1 MDKEEIKVDDI
12 VEFENNIK
20 LDVKDAGKGR
30 NIVLLHGWPLS
41 NEQYKYQFDEL
52 VKNGFRVIAITFR
65 GFGKSDKPMG
75 DYSYDVHSDDVKK
88 VLEKLDVR
96 DAVLCGFSMGGAIAI
111 RYASKDE
118 GSRISKL
125 ALFGAAA
132 PIWTQRDD
140 YPFNLTIDEVN
151 ELIKL
156 NNNDR
161 AQLLTNFG
169 KIFASTETALSP
181 EISEWLYEI
190 GLSAS
195 PFAMEQCLIALRDT
209 DLREDL
215 KKIKIPTLILQG
227 RKDKICSYLMAE
239 ELVKSIEES
248 KMVVFE
254 NSGHALFLEET
265 EKFNIE
271 LIRFAKP
278 EEIQPA
284 VMKDNETVH
293 KSLGEENII

>member
-1 MDKEEIKVDDI
+1 MDQAELKADDF
-12 VEFENNIK
+12 VEFENNIQI
-20 LDVKDAGKGR
+20 DVKDEGEGR
-30 NIVLLHGWPLS
+30 SVVLLHGWPLS
-41 NEQYKYQFDEL
+41 NEQYKYQYDEL
-52 VKNGFRVIAITFR
+52 IKNGFRVIGITFR
-65 GFGKSDKPMG
+65 GFGNSDKPMG
-75 DYSYDVHSDDVKK
+75 EYNYDVHAEDVKK

-96 DAVLCGFSMGGAIAI
+96 DVVLCGFSMGGAIAI
-111 RYASKDE
+111 RYAAKDE
-118 GSRISKL
+118 GARISKL

-140 YPFNLTIDEVN
+140 YPFNLTIDEVD

-169 KIFASTETALSP
+169 NIIASTETALRP
-181 EISEWLYEI
+181 EISKWLYEI

-227 RKDKICSYLMAE
+227 RKDKICSYQMAE
-239 ELVKSIEES
+239 ELVKGIEKS
-248 KMVVFE
+248 KLVVFE

-265 EKFNIE
+265 EKFNSE

-278 EEIQPA
+278 DEIQPA
-284 VMKDNETVH
+284 VMKDDETVH
-293 KSLGEENII
+293 KTLGEENII